1 MAKFKITINDNKNL
15 EVLLQKI
22 YDEVDALVYQTQLEI
37 NKLSNS
43 TDLAEED
50 STIDAKT
57 KYSKA
62 INDLLTTKNKAI
74 SAKLDIGKLMTEILK
89 YNGDANKALNNPM
102 KNQSLNFEDLKKK
115 ITESMNSNNTETYQ
129 LNL

>member
-62 INDLLTTKNKAI
+62 RPI
-74 SAKLDIGKLMTEILK
+74 S
-89 YNGDANKALNNPM
+89 
-102 KNQSLNFEDLKKK
+102 
-115 ITESMNSNNTETYQ
+115 
-129 LNL
+129 